1 MKMGENIHKK
11 AKDVEKKI
19 LRILDKMD
27 RGMMSEPP
35 VLPTSGEL
43 EDLIKLQ
50 QEFNE
55 LMQPFNDRLW
65 P

>member
-1 MKMGENIHKK
+1 M
-11 AKDVEKKI
+11 EKKI
-19 LRILDKMD
+19 LRILDKIKSDNMD